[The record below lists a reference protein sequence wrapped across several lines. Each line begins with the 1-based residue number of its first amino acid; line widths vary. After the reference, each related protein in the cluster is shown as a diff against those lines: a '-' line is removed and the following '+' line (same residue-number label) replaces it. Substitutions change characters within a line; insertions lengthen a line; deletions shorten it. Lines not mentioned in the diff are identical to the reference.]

1 MALET
6 ALLPIYRSLDNV
18 ALQGSTPAEKAAKDK
33 AAAEKRKLS
42 FQRAA
47 ASASEKAATIE
58 TAFQWALRMLKNHDE
73 RKE

>member
-1 MALET
+1 VKAAAEK
-6 ALLPIYRSLDNV
+6 A
-18 ALQGSTPAEKAAKDK
+18 AAEAKAAAEKAAKDK